1 MKETCGT
8 SNLRKR
14 YTRIR
19 KWDGGYVACLTVG
32 CQTFTIA
39 QVGTRAEA
47 RWMRDMLAKA
57 LENLVKQ
64 EKGGGK

>member
-1 MKETCGT
+1 MIG
-8 SNLRKR
+8 NLRKR

-19 KWDGGYVACLTVG
+19 KWDGGYVALLTVG

-39 QVGTRAEA
+39 PVAN
-47 RWMRDMLAKA
+47 A
-57 LENLVKQ
+57 LENLVKR